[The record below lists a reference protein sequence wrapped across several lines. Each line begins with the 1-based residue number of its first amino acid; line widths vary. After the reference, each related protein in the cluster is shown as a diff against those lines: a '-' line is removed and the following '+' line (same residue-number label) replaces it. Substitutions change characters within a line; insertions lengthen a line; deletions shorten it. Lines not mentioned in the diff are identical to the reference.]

1 MPKLLFVFIF
11 AGFAVLIP
19 FNSFS
24 QYILNGNA
32 TKESCNCYVLTQPV
46 QTQIGSVW
54 QSKKINL
61 NNPFDFNFNVY
72 LGCIKDGADG
82 IVFILQPNNT
92 SIGAHGQGLGFEG
105 IVPSVGVSLDTYQ
118 NFPYDPVYDHI
129 SIQQNGVIDHSNDL
143 AGPIPASST
152 SDNIKDC
159 AWHIL
164 RVKWDPATQTLS
176 TYFDGVFRLSTK
188 TNLLADIFKN
198 DPMVYWGFSGAT
210 GGSFNLQKFC
220 TPLNPGY
227 NTNLV
232 KDAICFG
239 SPVVFTDNSTS
250 FTTIKNFYWDF
261 GDGNTSVA
269 PNPPP
274 HNYSQPGIYQL
285 KHTITGEDGCV
296 SQPFTKTI
304 SIGDKPEVSF
314 KIFDTCENITPRIN
328 LNEKVKV
335 GNVTQWKWY
344 LDGLP
349 FSNSQN
355 PDLTKLSPGNH
366 SMKLSAVSDIG
377 CASDIYNDD
386 FTIKNTP
393 EFDFTSKNECANTPV
408 LFSARQT
415 DFFTTVS
422 KWQWDFGDQGYST
435 GNNVQHIYRDS
446 ANYPVRLIATA
457 SNGCVATVLK
467 NIFINSVKADAGKD
481 TLVLPLAV
489 FQLHGSGGSIYSWMP
504 GTGLSNPDI
513 SSPMGNINDD
523 ITYHLTVKTVEGCTD
538 TASVKVV
545 VFKGSDIYVPNAFTP
560 NNDGLNDVL
569 KPYFIGIK
577 SLDFFSIYDR
587 WGKKVFSTNEMN
599 KGWDGYSNG
608 KISETSTYV
617 WVLKATDV
625 VGRVYNLKG
634 SFTLIK

>member
-1 MPKLLFVFIF
+1 MPKLLSVFIF
-11 AGFAVLIP
+11 GIAVLIP

-32 TKESCNCYVLTQPV
+32 TQESCNCYVLTQPV

-61 NNPFDFNFNVY
+61 NKTFDFNFNVF
-72 LGCIKDGADG
+72 LGCITNGADG

-92 SIGAHGQGLGFEG
+92 SIGAFGQGLGFEG

-118 NFPYDPVYDHI
+118 NLPYDPVYDHI

-152 SDNIKDC
+152 SNNIKDC

-164 RVKWDPATQTLS
+164 RIKWDPATQTLS
-176 TYFDGVFRLSTK
+176 TYFDGIFRLSTK
-188 TNLLADIFKN
+188 TNLVADIFKN

-220 TPLNPGY
+220 TALNPVY

-232 KDAICFG
+232 NDAICLG

-261 GDGNTSVA
+261 GDGNTSTV

-274 HNYSQPGIYQL
+274 HNYSQSGIYQV
-285 KHTITGEDGCV
+285 KHIITGEDGCV

-314 KIFDTCENITPRIN
+314 NIFDTCENTAPRIN
-328 LNEKVKV
+328 LNVKVNV
-335 GNVTQWKWY
+335 GNVAQWKWY
-344 LDGLP
+344 LDGIP

-355 PDLTKLSPGNH
+355 PDLTKLAPGKH

-377 CASDIYNDD
+377 CASDFYNFG
-386 FTIKNTP
+386 FTIKNNP
-393 EFDFTSKNECANTPV
+393 EVDFTGENGCSNTPV

-415 DFFTTVS
+415 DFFTTVN
-422 KWQWDFGDQGYST
+422 KWQWDFGDHGYST
-435 GNNVQHIYRDS
+435 GKKVQHIYMDS
-446 ANYPVRLIATA
+446 SNYPVKLTATA
-457 SNGCVATVLK
+457 SNGCSATVLK
-467 NIFINSVKADAGKD
+467 NIFINSVKANAGND
-481 TLVLPLAV
+481 TIVLPNTV

-513 SSPMGNINDD
+513 LSPMGNITDD